1 MKRSSVRRGILV
13 ALFVLFAATPAH
25 ANVIIPIVT
34 IGSLGMFY
42 ALVPIILI
50 EWFIVAQTGVHL
62 GRSLFAVAM
71 ANIAS
76 TVAGVPFSVVVESV
90 VTGLVG
96 VNLYKES
103 PEYGDAHEK
112 YFTWERFRM
121 APVWGLMALV
131 PFFLLSWWLEAV
143 VAGWILDDLPGGVL
157 NTAIRDANLVT
168 YAILALLV
176 AGFLF
181 RLVLPLRKTRNKDQA
196 TAIAM
201 PGSDAAADTPVTKA
215 QDGTVV
221 PLYRPSSLGDDR
233 QTATEERETKLVRA
247 VARR

>member
-1 MKRSSVRRGILV
+1 
-13 ALFVLFAATPAH
+13 
-25 ANVIIPIVT
+25 
-34 IGSLGMFY
+34 
-42 ALVPIILI
+42 
-50 EWFIVAQTGVHL
+50 VHL

-121 APVWGLMALV
+121 APIWGLMALV

-181 RLVLPLRKTRNKDQA
+181 RLVLPLRGKARNKDQA
-196 TAIAM
+196 TVVAT
-201 PGSDAAADTPVTKA
+201 PGSDTAADASSATA
-215 QDGTVV
+215 QDSKVV
-221 PLYRPSSLGDDR
+221 PLDRPLSPRDDR
-233 QTATEERETKLVRA
+233 RVAAKGRQKSSVRA
-247 VARR
+247 IARR